1 MLSSESREGADK
13 IAGVECGLQRL
24 SRLSA
29 RFLSSTD
36 ERWRE
41 VMSKLTGPQVRPSER
56 GAITIK
62 AALILVLLFAAGF
75 TVLKLAPAYIQ
86 QTEIVHKV
94 NELARIAAVR
104 SWKED
109 KINQEIK
116 RIRAEYE
123 LPENAITL
131 VGRDNGVQITIG
143 YQRDIDLFVTNYTW
157 RVDQTAIGK
166 DM

>member
-1 MLSSESREGADK
+1 M
-13 IAGVECGLQRL
+13 
-24 SRLSA
+24 SA
-29 RFLSSTD
+29 RILSSTD
-36 ERWRE
+36 EHWRE
-41 VMSKLTGPQVRPSER
+41 VMSNLTGTQMRPGER

-62 AALILVLLFAAGF
+62 VALILVVLFIAGF
-75 TVLKLAPAYIQ
+75 TVVKVAPAYIQ

-116 RIRAEYE
+116 RIRTEYE
-123 LPENAITL
+123 LPDNAITL
-131 VGRDNGVQITIG
+131 VGRDNGVHITIG

-157 RVDQTAIGK
+157 RVDQTAVGK